1 MTQLSKRALFW
12 TPRALSIVFIAF
24 LSLFALDVFDEHL
37 GLWRTVLALTMHLIP
52 SLVLIAA
59 LVLVWRWEWIGA
71 ALYAA
76 AGLLYVAW
84 VVSMSRPVPVP
95 MRLIWILTIAGPAFV
110 IAGLFLANWLRRGQL
125 RPPRALGRAAP
136 LTATAGGAVSLRGR
150 ANRLQWPRQAAEA
163 GRPTRPLRAM
173 ARPAT
178 RGTDLRHRR
187 RTSRTAGAA
196 R

>member
-12 TPRALSIVFIAF
+12 TPRVLSIVFIAF

-125 RPPRALGRAAP
+125 RALGR
-136 LTATAGGAVSLRGR
+136 
-150 ANRLQWPRQAAEA
+150 
-163 GRPTRPLRAM
+163 
-173 ARPAT
+173 
-178 RGTDLRHRR
+178 
-187 RTSRTAGAA
+187 
-196 R
+196 